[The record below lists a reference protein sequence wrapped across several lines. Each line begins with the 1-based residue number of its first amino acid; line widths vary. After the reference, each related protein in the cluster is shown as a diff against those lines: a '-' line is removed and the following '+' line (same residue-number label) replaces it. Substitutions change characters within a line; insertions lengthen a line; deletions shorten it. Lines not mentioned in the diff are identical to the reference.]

1 MTSIKISLTNPQ
13 RPELGE
19 QEVELIVD
27 TGSVLPWIPKRVLN
41 KLDLRPRRKR
51 VFRTIDGKE
60 LERDVGMVTIKYD
73 EHEADVEVVFAEEKD
88 TPVLG
93 VVALESLGYRVNP
106 ITGKLEYV
114 GLLAV

>member
-1 MTSIKISLTNPQ
+1 M
-13 RPELGE
+13 PELRK
-19 QEVELIVD
+19 QEIELIVD
-27 TGSVLPWIPKRVLN
+27 AGSILSWIPKGVLD
-41 KLDLRPRRKR
+41 KLDLRPRRR
-51 VFRTIDGKE
+51 RIFRTIDGKE
-60 LERDVGMVTIKYD
+60 IKRDVGIATIKYN

-93 VVALESLGYRVNP
+93 VIALENLGYRINP